1 MNKMLV
7 AVFDSETAA
16 FEGLNALKDLHR
28 NGDVTLYA
36 STVIAKDKTGKIEVK
51 QAADPGP
58 VGTAV
63 GLVTGSLIG
72 LLGGPVTMAIGASVG
87 GLSGLLFDL
96 DDSGIGSTFLDDVSK
111 TLTPGKTAVVAD
123 VDETWT
129 TPADMRLRE
138 RGGTV
143 SRRLRADVAED
154 QIVRESA
161 AFEASLKALDDELKQ
176 ANAENR
182 AAIQKDIDEAK
193 KQLRATQDRA
203 KAKLDQA
210 KTEMEA
216 RVKML
221 QDQAK
226 GASDRAKARIDK
238 RIADARADF
247 DVRSRK
253 LNQAW
258 KLTKEALA
266 A

>member
-1 MNKMLV
+1 
-7 AVFDSETAA
+7 
-16 FEGLNALKDLHR
+16 
-28 NGDVTLYA
+28 
-36 STVIAKDKTGKIEVK
+36 
-51 QAADPGP
+51 
-58 VGTAV
+58 
-63 GLVTGSLIG
+63 
-72 LLGGPVTMAIGASVG
+72 
-87 GLSGLLFDL
+87 
-96 DDSGIGSTFLDDVSK
+96 
-111 TLTPGKTAVVAD
+111 
-123 VDETWT
+123 
-129 TPADMRLRE
+129 MRLRE

-143 SRRLRADVAED
+143 FTAPARRVYVAED

-226 GASDRAKARIDK
+226 GASDRAKAQIDK